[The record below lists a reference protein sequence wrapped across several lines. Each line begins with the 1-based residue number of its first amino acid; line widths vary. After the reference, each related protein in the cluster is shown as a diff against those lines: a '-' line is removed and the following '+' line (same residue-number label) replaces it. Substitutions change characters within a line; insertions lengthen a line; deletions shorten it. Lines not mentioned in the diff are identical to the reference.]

1 MEVIMNCPNC
11 KVQML
16 EYIYGFPTPDLL
28 DKEEKG
34 EVVLGGCSVHE
45 YKPTHYCPLCHEQY
59 PSADEAYNS
68 YE

>member
-1 MEVIMNCPNC
+1 
-11 KVQML
+11 ML

-34 EVVLGGCSVHE
+34 EVVLGGCSVYE